1 MVDLS
6 GKVAIVTGAAQG
18 QGAAEARQFAACGAR
33 VVLTDV
39 LESEGAAVAKELGE
53 AALFVRH
60 DVAESRDWDSTV
72 AAALDTFGR
81 VDVLVNN
88 AALYRVRGLEEQ
100 TYEEFDRIL
109 RTNLLG
115 AFLGMQAVLEP
126 MRRAGGGAIV
136 NIASQA
142 GMEGIA
148 GHAAYG
154 SAKWGLRGLSRTA
167 AVELGADGIRVNTVC
182 PGAIDTAMT
191 GHRGHEPG
199 SHPTAPLGRRG
210 TAAEVAD
217 LVTFLASEEASY
229 LTGAEFPVDGG
240 ATAGRVGKA

>member
-33 VVLTDV
+33 VVLADV
-39 LESEGAAVAKELGE
+39 LESEGAAVAKELGD

-60 DVAESRDWDSTV
+60 DVAESRDWDNTV
-72 AAALDTFGR
+72 ATTLDTFER

-88 AALYRVRGLEEQ
+88 AALYRIHRLDEQ

-115 AFLGMQAVLEP
+115 AFLGMRAVLEP
-126 MRRAGGGAIV
+126 MRRAGGGSIV

-167 AVELGADGIRVNTVC
+167 AVELGVDGIRVNTVC
-182 PGAIDTAMT
+182 PG
-191 GHRGHEPG
+191 
-199 SHPTAPLGRRG
+199 
-210 TAAEVAD
+210 
-217 LVTFLASEEASY
+217 
-229 LTGAEFPVDGG
+229 
-240 ATAGRVGKA
+240 

>member
-33 VVLTDV
+33 VVLADV
-39 LESEGAAVAKELGE
+39 LESEGAAVAKELGD

-60 DVAESRDWDSTV
+60 DVAESRDWDNTV
-72 AAALDTFGR
+72 ATTLDTFER

-88 AALYRVRGLEEQ
+88 AALYRIHRLDEQ

-115 AFLGMQAVLEP
+115 AFLGMRAVLEP
-126 MRRAGGGAIV
+126 MRRAGGGSIV

-167 AVELGADGIRVNTVC
+167 AVELGVDGIRVNTVC

-191 GHRGHEPG
+191 GHRGHEAG
-199 SHPTAPLGRRG
+199 SHPAAPLGRRG
-210 TAAEVAD
+210 TPAEVAE
-217 LVTFLASEEASY
+217 LVTFLASDSASY
-229 LTGAEFPVDGG
+229 LTGSEFPVDGG

>member
-1 MVDLS
+1 MANLS

-18 QGAAEARQFAACGAR
+18 QGAAEARQLAACGAR
-33 VVLTDV
+33 VVLGDV
-39 LESEGAAVAKELGE
+39 LESEGVAVAEEIGE

-60 DVAESRDWDSTV
+60 DVAESRDWDNMVS
-72 AAALDTFGR
+72 AALQAFGR

-88 AALYRVRGLEEQ
+88 AALYRVHRLDEQ

-109 RTNLLG
+109 RINLLG

-126 MRRAGGGAIV
+126 MRRAGGGAII
-136 NIASQA
+136 NTSSQA

-167 AVELGADGIRVNTVC
+167 AVELGPDGIRVNTVC
-182 PGAIDTAMT
+182 PGSIDTAMT

-199 SHPTAPLGRRG
+199 SHPVAPLGRRG
-210 TAAEVAD
+210 TPEEVAD
-217 LVTFLASEEASY
+217 LVTFLASDSASY
-229 LTGAEFPVDGG
+229 LTGNEFPIDGG
-240 ATAGRVGKA
+240 ATAGRVGKP

>member
-18 QGAAEARQFAACGAR
+18 QGAAEARKFAACGAR
-33 VVLTDV
+33 VVLADV
-39 LESEGAAVAKELGE
+39 LESEGAAVAKELGD

-88 AALYRVRGLEEQ
+88 AALYRVNGLAEQ

-115 AFLGMQAVLEP
+115 AFLGMQAVLDP

-136 NIASQA
+136 NISSQA

-182 PGAIDTAMT
+182 PGAIDTAMI

-199 SHPTAPLGRRG
+199 SHPAAPLGRRG
-210 TAAEVAD
+210 TPDEVAE
-217 LVTFLASEEASY
+217 LVTFLASDEASY